1 MGPALSLSLL
11 AHTDAAA
18 ALDSTDTPGLRH
30 YRRRSYEKID
40 TEVVVDLAPL
50 ELRGIVSNDR
60 QPGLR
65 VGAYRTSSA
74 VAAPD
79 A

>member
-30 YRRRSYEKID
+30 YRRRSYEKTD
-40 TEVVVDLAPL
+40 TEVVDLAPL
-50 ELRGIVSNDR
+50 ELRGIVSHDR